1 VFDQIPSVLQTGGVA
16 AAVSCTI
23 LGLFKLIDS
32 RHKVGVETSEKKE
45 QRAWDAL
52 WKELDGVRQELEEAL
67 QENKELRNKLV
78 ESDQKLSRALARVE
92 ILTDRLKRY
101 EPAIAEAVGTSNV

>member
-1 VFDQIPSVLQTGGVA
+1 
-16 AAVSCTI
+16 
-23 LGLFKLIDS
+23 LFKLVDS
-32 RHKVGVETSEKKE
+32 RHKTTIETSEKKE

-67 QENKELRNKLV
+67 QENRVLRDKLT

-101 EPAIAEAVGTSNV
+101 EPAIAEAVGESRV